1 MLPSARQPTAIG
13 AHASCH
19 DDQAVSGGQLS
30 VRALAGQFAVNNHA
44 YARGV
49 ARTILVVEDEPT
61 LRETLAEAL
70 EADGFRAV
78 QAGDGREALERFR
91 AEQPDLVLLD
101 LMLPEL
107 SGLEVTRHIRAESS
121 IPIVMLTARDAE
133 VDKVVGLELGADDYV
148 TKPFS
153 FRELSA
159 RIRAVLRRG
168 EQAGSALPPLVD
180 LGGVK
185 VDLAGHRVLR
195 DGAEV
200 PMKPK
205 VFELLA
211 FLLRHPGQ
219 VVTRDQLLEQVWG
232 YDYPGETRTVDV
244 HVHWLRSAVED
255 EPSRPAIIGTVRG
268 TGYVLRRPA

>member
-1 MLPSARQPTAIG
+1 MYGPPRGLGAASSNSPLTMLRILGDMP
-13 AHASCH
+13 
-19 DDQAVSGGQLS
+19 
-30 VRALAGQFAVNNHA
+30 
-44 YARGV
+44 
-49 ARTILVVEDEPT
+49 RTILVVEDEPT

-70 EADGFRAV
+70 EADGFAVV
-78 QAGDGREALERFR
+78 QAADGRAALERFR
-91 AEQPDLVLLD
+91 AEEPDLVLLD

-121 IPIVMLTARDAE
+121 VPIVMLTARDAE
-133 VDKVVGLELGADDYV
+133 LDKVVGLEMGADDYV

-168 EQAGSALPPLVD
+168 EQAGTPLPPMVEF
-180 LGGVK
+180 GSVK

-195 DGAEV
+195 DGVEI

-205 VFELLA
+205 VFDLLA

-219 VVTRDQLLEQVWG
+219 VVSRDQLLEQVWG

-244 HVHWLRSAVED
+244 HVHWLRSAVEP
-255 EPSRPAIIGTVRG
+255 EPSNPTLIHTVRG
-268 TGYVLRRPA
+268 VGYVLRRSA

>member
-1 MLPSARQPTAIG
+1 MPK
-13 AHASCH
+13 
-19 DDQAVSGGQLS
+19 
-30 VRALAGQFAVNNHA
+30 
-44 YARGV
+44 
-49 ARTILVVEDEPT
+49 TILVVEDEPT

-70 EADGFRAV
+70 ESDGYRVA
-78 QAGDGREALERFR
+78 AAEDGRAGLALFRSER
-91 AEQPDLVLLD
+91 PDLVLLD

-107 SGLEVTRHIRAESS
+107 SGIEVTRIIRTESAV
-121 IPIVMLTARDAE
+121 PIVMLTAKGSE

-153 FRELSA
+153 LRELSA
-159 RIRAVLRRG
+159 RIRAIFRRG
-168 EQAGSALPPLVD
+168 EQLAPGQLPPTVD
-180 LGGVK
+180 LGNVQ

-219 VVTRDQLLEQVWG
+219 AISRDQLLEQVWG
-232 YDYPGETRTVDV
+232 YDYAGETRTVDV
-244 HVHWLRSAVED
+244 HVHWLRSVIEGD
-255 EPSRPAIIGTVRG
+255 PANPEIVKTVRG
-268 TGYVLRRPA
+268 VGYVLRRPA